1 MEKASLDSLPEFL
14 IGQAQDQHAMT
25 GCTAIIAP
33 QGAVCGID
41 IRGGS
46 PGTRDTAALNP
57 LCNRKTVHAVLLSGG
72 SSFGLDAAGGLMQ
85 LLEEKRIGRDVGVT
99 VVPNIC
105 SAILFDLKCGSA
117 KIRPDSLMGRRAGE
131 NAFSRCPF
139 QSGNYGAGTGATIG
153 KTNGLENAMKGGIG
167 MSVFLHGDI
176 KVGAIFAVNCVGDIV
191 ENGKIIA
198 GARKADQTGFADS
211 EKMILNVTVSPSF
224 EGQSTGSI
232 TVNGN
237 YPALAYYPHGSSIA
251 NAVKVTGTTITGLA
265 AGDYYVFVPAY
276 SEGNTFYIRST
287 TTKKLTVG
295 ETEAAHYY
303 VGLTSDEHSSWSDGD
318 ATLSVIQGAG
328 RTLSLQ
334 VSIDNE
340 YRNAYVLDSVTVNP
354 ANAVL
359 KTEKVSDTLWNVLVS
374 DITGDVT
381 VAAHS
386 KPIPEYRVTLS
397 QKEGAK
403 WLGNSGNESFS
414 IKPTASKSVYVKPTD
429 TERYYISGVTA
440 LPEQNAD
447 ISFYQ
452 NTGEVFVQNVTGN
465 VTLVPLVVEKSI
477 PASITVTDVQFNRNG
492 IYSEENPSIQTT
504 FRVEVRD
511 QFDQPIPGTKLY
523 FKDDQS
529 EVSFTQVRQTD
540 SEGVAS
546 FKYSY
551 GIQEGKATADYNAVF
566 STSSGFAAGEV
577 TVQQAIHLVLQRKAD
592 LLLYQNQII
601 GTTPG
606 ENNGKVIDVP
616 DNYEIWTGEVH
627 QGAIVIGSGEW
638 QRALNGEITGLSA
651 GQHILR
657 AGESVN
663 ETTHTFYFASDYAD
677 FFVPRGLW
685 KVAVDV
691 SASEHVSFPQ
701 GTELT
706 AEPGVEVYLYAQPE
720 EGYRINAYSVDKP
733 SRIGALDYD
742 ENDGYFIIKGVSGNV
757 ILTVTA
763 EPVQE
768 ESEEEESDDKE
779 PADEEQVDEE
789 QAEKNT
795 TEYVFLEGSDGA
807 WFKESNTFLR
817 FRVDGEYEKFTGIQI
832 NHAPVP
838 DTAYIS
844 ERGSTIIII
853 KPEYLETLSL
863 GKYTLT
869 VGFSDGSAQTEF
881 TVNQAKSGGNS
892 PATGEGNGIATALAA
907 MLLSLVAVTFAYRKK
922 IRSLIIN

>member
-1 MEKASLDSLPEFL
+1 MHKKIIKRRILTAILTVSAAAGLLSAGSLLTAGAAPGSGQHYEEPADSTALSDQNQPETLLESANEEGTEGTESAALPESSESQQKITLTASAETVKTNAVAESVSISVSQYIESLDSDGNTPKVTIAGSGLGDADYTAYL
-14 IGQAQDQHAMT
+14 YYKAT
-25 GCTAIIAP
+25 GASSFNKKTKALSTDGTAVFTQYP
-33 QGAVCGID
+33 
-41 IRGGS
+41 
-46 PGTRDTAALNP
+46 T
-57 LCNRKTVHAVLLSGG
+57 LSGG
-72 SSFGLDAAGGLMQ
+72 KSYVIYAALFLSGS
-85 LLEEKRIGRDVGVT
+85 EVARSETVT
-99 VVPNIC
+99 VNAVKQ
-105 SAILFDLKCGSA
+105 AI
-117 KIRPDSLMGRRAGE
+117 
-131 NAFSRCPF
+131 N
-139 QSGNYGAGTGATIG
+139 
-153 KTNGLENAMKGGIG
+153 
-167 MSVFLHGDI
+167 
-176 KVGAIFAVNCVGDIV
+176 VNTD
-191 ENGKIIA
+191 
-198 GARKADQTGFADS
+198 
-211 EKMILNVTVSPSF
+211 VTVSPSF

-465 VTLVPLVVEKSI
+465 VTLVPQVIEKSV
-477 PASITVTDVQFNRNG
+477 PASITVTDVEFNRNG

-504 FRVEVRD
+504 FTVAISD
-511 QFDQPIPGTKLY
+511 QFGQPIPGAKLY
-523 FKDDQS
+523 FKDDQN

-546 FKYSY
+546 FNYSY
-551 GIQEGKATADYNAVF
+551 GIQEGKIAADYNALF
-566 STSSGFAAGEV
+566 STDAGFAEDAIV
-577 TVQQAIHLVLQRKAD
+577 TQQDVHLVLQRK
-592 LLLYQNQII
+592 
-601 GTTPG
+601 
-606 ENNGKVIDVP
+606 
-616 DNYEIWTGEVH
+616 IWTGEVH

-638 QRALNGEITGLSA
+638 RRAENGEFTGLSS

-663 ETTHTFYFASDYAD
+663 KATHTFYFASDYAD

-691 SASEHVSFPQ
+691 SASAHVLFPQ

-706 AEPGVEVYLYAQPE
+706 AEPGVEVFLYAQPE

-733 SRIGALDYD
+733 SRIGTLDYD
-742 ENDGYFIIKGVSGNV
+742 EDNGYFIIKGVSGNV

-763 EPVQE
+763 EAVQE

>member
-1 MEKASLDSLPEFL
+1 MHKKIIKRRILTVILAVSAAAGLLSAGSLLTAGAAPDSGQHYEEPADSTALSDQNQPETLLESANEEGTEGTESAALPEGGESQQKITL
-14 IGQAQDQHAMT
+14 TASAETVKTNAVAESVSVSVSQYIENLGSDGNTPKVTIT
-25 GCTAIIAP
+25 GSGLGEGDYTAVLYYKATTASSFN
-33 QGAVCGID
+33 QKTKALSADGTAVFTQYPALY
-41 IRGGS
+41 GGKS
-46 PGTRDTAALNP
+46 YEIYAALF
-57 LCNRKTVHAVLLSGG
+57 LSG
-72 SSFGLDAAGGLMQ
+72 SEVARS
-85 LLEEKRIGRDVGVT
+85 ETVT
-99 VVPNIC
+99 INAVKP
-105 SAILFDLKCGSA
+105 AI
-117 KIRPDSLMGRRAGE
+117 
-131 NAFSRCPF
+131 N
-139 QSGNYGAGTGATIG
+139 
-153 KTNGLENAMKGGIG
+153 
-167 MSVFLHGDI
+167 
-176 KVGAIFAVNCVGDIV
+176 VNTD
-191 ENGKIIA
+191 
-198 GARKADQTGFADS
+198 
-211 EKMILNVTVSPSF
+211 VTVSSSF

-232 TVNGN
+232 TVDGN
-237 YPALAYYPHGSSIA
+237 YPALAYYPYGGSIA

-265 AGDYYVFVPAY
+265 AGDYYVFLPAY
-276 SEGNTFYIRST
+276 SEGNTFYLRSAA
-287 TTKKLTVG
+287 TKKLTVG
-295 ETEAAHYY
+295 ETEAVHYHIT
-303 VGLTSDEHSSWSDGD
+303 LTSDDRTSWSDED
-318 ATLSVIQGAG
+318 TTLSVIQGAG
-328 RTLSLQ
+328 QTLSLQ
-334 VSIDNE
+334 ISIDNA
-340 YRNAYVLDSVTVNP
+340 YRNAYLLDSVTVHP

-359 KTEKVSDTLWNVLVS
+359 TTEKVSDTLWNVLIS

-386 KPIPEYRVTLS
+386 KPVPEYTVTLS

-403 WLGNSGNESFS
+403 WSGNSGNESFS

-429 TERYYISGVTA
+429 TERYYISGVTVQ
-440 LPEQNAD
+440 PEQNAV
-447 ISFYQ
+447 ISFSES
-452 NTGEVFVQNVTGN
+452 TGEVFVQNVTGD
-465 VTLVPLVVEKSI
+465 VTFVPQVIEKSV
-477 PASITVTDVQFNRNG
+477 PASITVTDVEFNPNG

-504 FRVEVRD
+504 FTVAVSD
-511 QFDQPIPGTKLY
+511 QFGQPIPGAKLY

-551 GIQEGKATADYNAVF
+551 GIQEGKIAADYNALF
-566 STSSGFAAGEV
+566 STDAGFAEGAIV
-577 TVQQAIHLVLQRKAD
+577 TQQDIHLVLQRKAD
-592 LLLYQNQII
+592 LVLYQNQII
-601 GTTPG
+601 GTSPG
-606 ENNGKVIDVP
+606 ENNGRVINVP
-616 DNYEIWTGEVH
+616 ENYEIWTGEVH

-638 QRALNGEITGLSA
+638 RRAENGEFTGLSS

-663 ETTHTFYFASDYAD
+663 EVTHTFYFASDYAD

-691 SASEHVSFPQ
+691 SASAHISFPQ

-706 AEPGVEVYLYAQPE
+706 AEPGVEVFLYAQPE

-757 ILTVTA
+757 ILTITA
-763 EPVQE
+763 EAVQE

-779 PADEEQVDEE
+779 PADEEQ
-789 QAEKNT
+789 AEKNT
-795 TEYVFLEGSDGA
+795 TEYVFLEGSDGV

-844 ERGSTIIII
+844 ERGSTIIKL
-853 KPEYLETLSL
+853 KPEYLETLSS
-863 GKYTLT
+863 GKHTLT

-892 PATGEGNGIATALAA
+892 PATGEGNGITVALVA

>member
-1 MEKASLDSLPEFL
+1 MHKKIIKRRILTAILTVSAAVGLLSAGSLLTAGAAPDLGHHYEETADITALSNQNQTETLLDSANAKGTKSTDGKEGTESADLPESSESQQKITL
-14 IGQAQDQHAMT
+14 TESAETVKTNANAKSVSISVSQYIENIGSDGNTPKVTIT
-25 GCTAIIAP
+25 GSGLDEGDYTAYLYYKAT
-33 QGAVCGID
+33 GASSFNKKSKALSTD
-41 IRGGS
+41 
-46 PGTRDTAALNP
+46 GT
-57 LCNRKTVHAVLLSGG
+57 AVFTQYPTLSGG
-72 SSFGLDAAGGLMQ
+72 KSYVIYAALFLSGS
-85 LLEEKRIGRDVGVT
+85 EVARSETVT
-99 VVPNIC
+99 VNAVKQ
-105 SAILFDLKCGSA
+105 AI
-117 KIRPDSLMGRRAGE
+117 
-131 NAFSRCPF
+131 N
-139 QSGNYGAGTGATIG
+139 
-153 KTNGLENAMKGGIG
+153 
-167 MSVFLHGDI
+167 
-176 KVGAIFAVNCVGDIV
+176 VNTD
-191 ENGKIIA
+191 
-198 GARKADQTGFADS
+198 
-211 EKMILNVTVSPSF
+211 VTVSPSF

-232 TVNGN
+232 TVTGN
-237 YPALAYYPHGSSIA
+237 YPSLAYYPYGSSIA

-303 VGLTSDEHSSWSDGD
+303 VGLTSDEHGSWSEGD
-318 ATLSVIQGAG
+318 TTLSVIQGTG
-328 RTLSLQ
+328 QTLSLQ
-334 VSIDNE
+334 ISIDNE

-359 KTEKVSDTLWNVLVS
+359 KTEKVSDTLWNVLIS
-374 DITGDVT
+374 DISGDVT

-386 KPIPEYRVTLS
+386 KSVPEYTVTLS

-403 WLGNSGNESFS
+403 WSGNSGNESFS
-414 IKPTASKSVYVKPTD
+414 IKPTASKSLYVKPTD

-465 VTLVPLVVEKSI
+465 VTLVPQVVEKSI

-529 EVSFTQVRQTD
+529 EVSFTQVRKTD

-546 FKYSY
+546 IKYSY
-551 GIQEGKATADYNAVF
+551 GIQEGKAKADYNAVF
-566 STSSGFAAGEV
+566 STGSGFAAGEV
-577 TVQQAIHLVLQRKAD
+577 TIQQAIHLVLQRKSD
-592 LLLYQNQII
+592 LVLYQNQII

-606 ENNGKVIDVP
+606 ENNGRVIDVP

-627 QGAIVIGSGEW
+627 QGAVVIGSGEW
-638 QRALNGEITGLSA
+638 QRALNGEFTGLSA

-663 ETTHTFYFASDYAD
+663 EATHTFYFASDYAD

-706 AEPGVEVYLYAQPE
+706 AEPGVDLFLYAEPE
-720 EGYRINAYSVDKP
+720 DGFRISSYSVDKP
-733 SRIGALDYD
+733 GRIGGLSYHED
-742 ENDGYFIIKGVSGNV
+742 NGYFIVQGISGNV
-757 ILTVTA
+757 VLTVIA
-763 EPVQE
+763 EPVEEEPTEKTEEEPEENPTE
-768 ESEEEESDDKE
+768 ES
-779 PADEEQVDEE
+779 
-789 QAEKNT
+789 T
-795 TEYVFLEGSDGA
+795 TEYVFLEGGDSV
-807 WFKESNTFLR
+807 WFKGSGATLK
-817 FRVDGEYEKFTGIQI
+817 FRIDGELDDFTGFSIDREI
-832 NHAPVP
+832 VSES
-838 DTAYIS
+838 AYS
-844 ERGSTIIII
+844 LKHGSTIIILN
-853 KPEYLETLSL
+853 PDYLEMLSL
-863 GKYTLT
+863 GKHTLT
-869 VGFSDGSAQTEF
+869 VAFKDGSAQTEF

-892 PATGEGNGIATALAA
+892 PATGEGNGITVALTA
-907 MLLSLVAVTFAYRKK
+907 MLLSFAAVIFAYRKK
-922 IRSLIIN
+922 IRGLIIN

>member
-1 MEKASLDSLPEFL
+1 MHKKIIKRRILTAILTVSAAAGLLSAGSLLTAGAAPGSGQHYEEPADSTALSDQNQPETLLESANEEGTEGTESAALPESSESQQKITL
-14 IGQAQDQHAMT
+14 TASAETVKTNAVAESVSISVSQYVESLGSDGNTPKVTIT
-25 GCTAIIAP
+25 GSGLDEGDYTAYLYYKAT
-33 QGAVCGID
+33 GASSFNKKTKALSTD
-41 IRGGS
+41 
-46 PGTRDTAALNP
+46 GT
-57 LCNRKTVHAVLLSGG
+57 AVFTQYPTLSGG
-72 SSFGLDAAGGLMQ
+72 KSYVIYAALFLSGS
-85 LLEEKRIGRDVGVT
+85 EVARSETVT
-99 VVPNIC
+99 VNAVKQ
-105 SAILFDLKCGSA
+105 AI
-117 KIRPDSLMGRRAGE
+117 
-131 NAFSRCPF
+131 N
-139 QSGNYGAGTGATIG
+139 
-153 KTNGLENAMKGGIG
+153 
-167 MSVFLHGDI
+167 
-176 KVGAIFAVNCVGDIV
+176 VNTD
-191 ENGKIIA
+191 
-198 GARKADQTGFADS
+198 
-211 EKMILNVTVSPSF
+211 VTVSPSF

-733 SRIGALDYD
+733 SRIGTLDYD
-742 ENDGYFIIKGVSGNV
+742 EDNGYFIIKGVSGNV

-763 EPVQE
+763 EAVQE

-863 GKYTLT
+863 GKHTLT